1 MTKFNAKSMHHLLL
15 VLVTFLAT
23 VASATNTW
31 YVAKEDSNAAD
42 TAIEGRGSE
51 ALPFRTIQ
59 AALDN
64 PAFEA
69 GDIVLVKRGDYDEG
83 EYCGGGQYEMTNRVY
98 ISKSVH
104 LKAVDGRDV
113 TRIVGKW
120 GKNGASDSS
129 ADGIRCIYVAAAAAG
144 TEIEGFTLVN
154 GYAYGSGAGGLNG
167 NSYTRDRNFG
177 GGIYVASKLKTVY
190 VIDCAFRNCLA
201 CMGPAISGGTLIRC
215 VIYGCRSVLGRY
227 DYATGPHML
236 YSSYAF
242 GCVVTKSVGKV
253 NPTYMLDGECIA
265 VNCTFHDN
273 SCASLRPDDT
283 YVSGYAYNCIF
294 AANTAQSEYPEDKLV
309 DSYVSTTSTN
319 MAFATGFY
327 DYRLPTDSPAIGT
340 GNAAHRQVLIDKG
353 VPAKYLEKDL
363 NGATIDWSAESFNP
377 GASQGTAEPTTTIIQ
392 FKANSLVNNRLVYT
406 DCWIRSETFPEMF
419 EFKPADA
426 TKTFYAFYRS
436 PEGSSVKNIRP
447 YWVYPET
454 NGITRVILPR
464 YASMRYQEY
473 TPIYAGAEM
482 WVDPTS
488 AGSDEDGDGTEEH
501 PYHTIQHALDQVDT
515 KYTII
520 HAQPGDYNEGGKA
533 QNGLMSRVNLSVVG
547 SNNTIVK
554 SVGGPL
560 VTTIWGAADPE
571 TANAETE
578 PGCGTNAVRCVC
590 GYYSSAI
597 QGFTLRDGHTFAS
610 TSTEASKYARDGA
623 AVGVSADDFWYPPNT
638 VLDCIITNCVS
649 ADSICRTTYLC
660 RSLVAGNTAT
670 YALFNFGFYA
680 ADLIVGNK
688 SARIFGADEGSDGRT
703 WMVTAVGNT
712 TLSGASSIDDW
723 EGSRQNVY
731 GSIFVNG
738 NIPAAAGADVGNV
751 VWDHAS
757 VSKLSAKSV
766 NANPVF
772 ADKDAGDYRP
782 AIGGP
787 AVDLVAAT
795 NMSLFCFY
803 LGSDYYGNPLRI
815 SSDGKLTAG
824 AVQGAALPY
833 MVSVSASAD
842 GVSLLVDG
850 VAGTVTRAVEPG
862 TVVSMSIATD
872 TDAARY
878 AKGYVLNGVEHLFD
892 SYPGSAIV
900 QAVNEPID
908 IMPIVSTE
916 WHVDAVNGNDAT
928 GNGFT
933 PGTAK
938 MTLAEVF
945 TNCAV
950 TAGDTVYAHP
960 GTYRDGEMRT
970 SATAPH
976 ASRVIVPAN
985 VTLKAT
991 GSAEETIILGA
1002 ASDSEF
1008 ANAYGMG
1015 TNAVRCAALG
1025 ANALLEG
1032 FTLTGGRTTAKSSL
1046 SGDTAY
1052 RDFNCVGGGVAGV
1065 DRNTT
1070 ALVRDCVISNNFG
1083 LYGGGGVYCRYQKC
1097 RVLGNN
1103 ATTGSGGGIYRA
1115 GMVRDCFLDKN
1126 EGTYIVMYSDPIYN
1140 CTIGY
1145 NNKGYGTYYFQPAA
1159 ESYKVFNS
1167 IVYRPGNKQ
1176 SVYWNCALGNNWTAV
1191 PEEYLLHGTIS
1202 TNVAA
1207 LKLDENTLKPTKDS
1221 LVVDAGDDEKRGS
1234 LFPETDLDG
1243 VPRVL
1248 NGGRFDIGAF
1258 EYDWRKEYSRTLGKH
1273 IEVTDVTSNV
1283 VKSVHAVC
1291 VPEGSLSLDWQS
1303 QGDVQRTFVA
1313 SVTGEGTLTVLLGGA
1328 DYATLTAADGQRT
1341 FALPGSETERRFD
1354 FLYSGDGYAELSG
1367 FAQTV
1372 GFRFMIR

>member
-1 MTKFNAKSMHHLLL
+1 MKIHANNIRHALLAAAM
-15 VLVTFLAT
+15 FFAP
-23 VASATNTW
+23 AAFATNTW
-31 YVAKEDSNAAD
+31 YVAKEDPAAANTLD
-42 TAIEGRGSE
+42 EGRGSE

-83 EYCGGGQYEMTNRVY
+83 EYFVNGSYNMTNRVY
-98 ISKSVH
+98 ISKTVH

-129 ADGIRCIYVAAAAAG
+129 PDGIRCIYVAAAAAG

-154 GYAYGSGAGGLNG
+154 GYAYGSGAGGYNG
-167 NSYTRDRNFG
+167 SSYTRDRNFG
-177 GGIYVASKLKTVY
+177 GGIYVANKLKTVY

-215 VIYGCRSVLGRY
+215 VIYGCRSVLGSAG
-227 DYATGPHML
+227 YATGPHML
-236 YSSYAF
+236 YSAYAF
-242 GCVVTKSVGKV
+242 GCVVMKSPAGKV
-253 NPTYMLDGECIA
+253 TTYMLDGTSVA

-273 SCASLRPDDT
+273 SCASMAM
-283 YVSGYAYNCIF
+283 SGAGMAYNCIF

-309 DSYVSTTSTN
+309 NSYVFTASTN

-340 GNAAHRQVLIDKG
+340 GSTAHRQVLIDLG

-377 GASQGTAEPTTTIIQ
+377 GASQGVAVPTTTLIK
-392 FKANSLVNNRLVYT
+392 FKGNTRVNGRLVYT
-406 DCWIRSETFPEMF
+406 DCWIRSETFPEIF
-419 EFKPADA
+419 EFNPADT
-426 TKTFYAFYRS
+426 TKTFYGFYRS
-436 PEGSSVKNIRP
+436 AEGSSVKNIRP

-464 YASMRYQEY
+464 RVSMAYQEY
-473 TPIYAGAEM
+473 TPVYAGAEM

-488 AGSDEDGDGTEEH
+488 AGSDEDGDGSEEY
-501 PYHTIQHALDQVDT
+501 PYHTLQYAVDQVNT

-520 HAQPGDYNEGGKA
+520 HAKPGNYNEGGKA
-533 QNGLMSRVNLSVVG
+533 QNGLMSRVNLSGIG
-547 SNNTIVK
+547 SNNTILR

-571 TANAETE
+571 TAGNETE

-590 GYYSSAI
+590 GATTSAI

-623 AVGVSADDFWYPPNT
+623 AVGVSADDWWYPPNT

-649 ADSICRTTYLC
+649 ASSICRTTYLC
-660 RSLVAGNTAT
+660 RSLVVGNTAK
-670 YALFNFGFYA
+670 YALFNFGFFA

-688 SARIFGADEGSDGRT
+688 SPKIFGCDEGSEGRA

-712 TLSGASSIDDW
+712 TLSCESSIDDW
-723 EGSRQNVY
+723 AGSRQNVY
-731 GSIFVNG
+731 GSIFVDG
-738 NIPAAAGADVGNV
+738 NIPATAGADVGNV
-751 VWDHAS
+751 VWNHAS

-766 NANPVF
+766 SANPF
-772 ADKDAGDYRP
+772 LADAAAGDYRP

-787 AVDLVAAT
+787 AVDFVAAT

-803 LGSDYYGNPLRI
+803 LASDYYGNPIRI

-824 AVQGAALPY
+824 AVQGSALPY
-833 MVSVSASAD
+833 KVSVAESSN
-842 GVSLLVDG
+842 GLSLLVDG
-850 VAGTVTRAVEPG
+850 VSGPVARTAEPG
-862 TVVSMSIATD
+862 TVTTLTLEADTAAT
-872 TDAARY
+872 RY
-878 AKGYVLNGVEHLFD
+878 AKGYTLNGEDHLFD
-892 SYPGSAIV
+892 TYPGSAVV
-900 QAVNEPID
+900 QAVNEPIN
-908 IMPIVSTE
+908 ITPIVSTE
-916 WHVDAVNGNDAT
+916 WHVDAENGNDAT

-933 PGTAK
+933 AGTAK
-938 MTLAEVF
+938 RTLAEVF

-960 GTYRDGEMRT
+960 GTYSDGEMRT
-970 SATAPH
+970 STTAPH

-991 GSAEETIILGA
+991 GSSEKTIILGA

-1008 ANAYGMG
+1008 ANKYGMG
-1015 TNAVRCAALG
+1015 TNAVRCVALG
-1025 ANALLEG
+1025 ANAVLEG
-1032 FTLTGGRTTAKSSL
+1032 FTLTGGRTLPTSSI

-1052 RDFNCVGGGVAGV
+1052 RDFNTAGGGVAGV

-1070 ALVRDCVISNNFG
+1070 ALVKNCVISNNFG
-1083 LYGGGGVYCRYQKC
+1083 MFGGGGAYCRYQKC
-1097 RVLGNN
+1097 KVLSNT
-1103 ATTGSGGGIYRA
+1103 ATSSGGGIYRS
-1115 GMVRDCFLDKN
+1115 GIVRDCFVDKN
-1126 EGTYIVMYSDPIYN
+1126 EGTYIVQYSDSIYN

-1145 NNKGYGTYYFQPAA
+1145 NNKGYGTYFWQPAA
-1159 ESYKVFNS
+1159 EAYKVFNS
-1167 IVYRPGNKQ
+1167 VVYRPGNNQ
-1176 SVYWNCALGNNWTAV
+1176 SIYWNCVLGKDWTSVSA
-1191 PEEYLLHGTIS
+1191 EKLLHGTIS

-1207 LKLDENTLKPTKDS
+1207 IKLDSTTLRPARDS
-1221 LVVDAGDDEKRGS
+1221 LVVDRGDDEKRGS
-1234 LFPETDLDG
+1234 LFPETDIDG

-1258 EYDWRKEYSRTLGKH
+1258 EYDWRKTYSEDLGGRVDVF
-1273 IEVTDVTSNV
+1273 EVTSNV
-1283 VKSVHAVC
+1283 VDVAKTVR
-1291 VPEGSLSLDWQS
+1291 VPEGSLSLDWKLGGS
-1303 QGDVQRTFVA
+1303 VPTFNAEVE
-1313 SVTGEGTLTVLLGGA
+1313 GEGTLEILVGGESF
-1328 DYATLTAADGQRT
+1328 ATLTAADGCKT
-1341 FALPGSETERRFD
+1341 LALPAQTATVRLD
-1354 FLYSGDGYAELSG
+1354 FNYSGDGYAALSG
-1367 FAQTV
+1367 FSRNMGTLLIV
-1372 GFRFMIR
+1372 R